1 MIELTRTLEYLAFT
15 EEQAYD
21 FIAEKRKEEEVLSSS
36 VKYKK
41 ETKKTIPCWIVTV
54 KIKINDLKENIE
66 NGE

>member
-54 KIKINDLKENIE
+54 KIKINDLKESIE

>member
-1 MIELTRTLEYLAFT
+1 MIELTRTLEFLAFT

-21 FIAEKRKEEEVLSSS
+21 FIAKKRKEEEVLSSS

-41 ETKKTIPCWIVTV
+41 ETKKTIPCWIVTI

>member
-1 MIELTRTLEYLAFT
+1 MIELTRTLEFLAFT

>member
-15 EEQAYD
+15 EEDAYN

-41 ETKKTIPCWIVTV
+41 ETKKTVPCWIVTI

>member
-15 EEQAYD
+15 EEDAYN

-41 ETKKTIPCWIVTV
+41 ETKKTVSCWIVTI

>member
-1 MIELTRTLEYLAFT
+1 MIELTRTLEFLAFT

-41 ETKKTIPCWIVTV
+41 ETKKTIPCWIVII

>member
-1 MIELTRTLEYLAFT
+1 MIELTKTLEFLAFT

-41 ETKKTIPCWIVTV
+41 ETKKTIPCWIVTI

>member
-1 MIELTRTLEYLAFT
+1 MIELTRTLEFLAFT

-21 FIAEKRKEEEVLSSS
+21 FIAEKRKEEEVLSSY

-41 ETKKTIPCWIVTV
+41 ETKKTIPCWIVTI

>member
-1 MIELTRTLEYLAFT
+1 MVELTRTLEYLAFT
-15 EEQAYD
+15 EEDAYN

-41 ETKKTIPCWIVTV
+41 ETKKTIPCWIVSI

>member
-1 MIELTRTLEYLAFT
+1 MIELTRVTEYLAFT
-15 EEQAYD
+15 EEDAYN

-41 ETKKTIPCWIVTV
+41 ETKKTIPCWIVSI

>member
-1 MIELTRTLEYLAFT
+1 MIELTRTLEFLAFT

-21 FIAEKRKEEEVLSSS
+21 FIAEKRKEKEVLSSS

-41 ETKKTIPCWIVTV
+41 ETKKTIPCWIVTI

>member
-1 MIELTRTLEYLAFT
+1 MIELNRTLEFLAFT

-41 ETKKTIPCWIVTV
+41 ETKKTIPCWIVTI

>member
-1 MIELTRTLEYLAFT
+1 MIELTRTLEFLAFT

-41 ETKKTIPCWIVTV
+41 ETKKTIPCWIVTI
-54 KIKINDLKENIE
+54 KTKINDLKENIE

>member
-1 MIELTRTLEYLAFT
+1 MIELTKVTEYLAFT
-15 EEQAYD
+15 EEDAYN

-41 ETKKTIPCWIVTV
+41 ETKKTIPCWIVSI

>member
-15 EEQAYD
+15 EEDAYN

-41 ETKKTIPCWIVTV
+41 ETKKTIPCWIVSI

>member
-1 MIELTRTLEYLAFT
+1 MIELTRTLEFLAFT

-41 ETKKTIPCWIVTV
+41 ETKKTIPCWIVTI

>member
-1 MIELTRTLEYLAFT
+1 MIELTRTLEFLAFT

-41 ETKKTIPCWIVTV
+41 ETKKTIPCWIVTI
-54 KIKINDLKENIE
+54 KIKINDLRENIE